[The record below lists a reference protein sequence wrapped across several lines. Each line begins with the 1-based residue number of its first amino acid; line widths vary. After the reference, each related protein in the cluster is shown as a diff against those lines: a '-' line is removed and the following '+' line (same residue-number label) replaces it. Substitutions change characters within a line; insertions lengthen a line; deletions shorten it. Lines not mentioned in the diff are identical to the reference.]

1 MTLSLQSQSVKSFKR
16 LESIWHILAATL
28 IIDATIFIFNDELIP
43 KEIHDWLIFAMP
55 VVFSLSILT
64 LFHDEILGYSS
75 FIAETRF
82 KLISPGSYVLKG
94 FLLLFLIAVVGF
106 EVFIKL
112 GSSSSLSTLAGAA
125 VILFFSVKPIFK
137 SAINYLRIQSE
148 QAKIRLRYEDLLES
162 QFFLLSIGAISLSRI
177 GILLFAASGDG
188 IITLAAA
195 VIFLMNKPNSKDF
208 IEPCPICIASR
219 SKVLTYFPGC
229 KNCYPIKFKEFNQEE
244 ELLSLPH
251 KESPLKKRAS
261 EFLKTRIPLPK
272 GRKTAKQNAES
283 SQKE

>member
-1 MTLSLQSQSVKSFKR
+1 MTFSLQSQSTKSFKK
-16 LESIWHILAATL
+16 LETIWSVLATTL
-28 IIDATIFIFNDELIP
+28 IFDVLIFLFNDQLFS
-43 KEIHDWLIFAMP
+43 KEIHDWLILTMP
-55 VVFSLSILT
+55 VFFSLSILS
-64 LFHDEILGYSS
+64 LFHDEILSYSS
-75 FIAETRF
+75 FIAQTRF

-94 FLLLFLIAVVGF
+94 ILLIFLIGIVGF

-112 GSSSSLSTLAGAA
+112 GTSSSLSALAGAA
-125 VILFFSVKPIFK
+125 AILFFSVKPLFK
-137 SAINYLRIQSE
+137 SALNYLRIQSE

-162 QFFLLSIGAISLSRI
+162 QFFLLTLGAIGLSRL
-177 GILLFAASGDG
+177 GVSLFAASGDG
-188 IITLAAA
+188 ITTVAAT
-195 VIFLMNKPNSKDF
+195 VIFFMNKPNRKDF

-229 KNCYPIKFKEFNQEE
+229 KNCYPIKFKEINQEE
-244 ELLSLPH
+244 ELLSLHH

-272 GRKTAKQNAES
+272 GRKTAKQNAEL